1 MADVNWEKIKLEYIT
16 TDTSQ
21 TKLAKKYGVPLSN
34 IARRCTKEKWVELR
48 DNYKRD
54 VTVKTAK
61 KSANREANR
70 LARLMDTTSKAIDVA
85 VKAFGD
91 PDQFNRYIVEKREK
105 YAFPTNSAEY
115 DEDPPTDAAGL
126 AALVSERQWSEEQV
140 FCKIDT
146 KALKD
151 MTAVLKDLTALMRD
165 FYNLPTPAQEEAQRI
180 AKERLELEKRKADA
194 AKNDTDGI
202 EVTFNAGEEEWNE

>member
-70 LARLMDTTSKAIDVA
+70 LARLMDTTSKAIDVT

-91 PDQFNRYIVEKREK
+91 PDQFNRYIVERREK
-105 YAFPTNSAEY
+105 YGFPTANGEDDTSLLAER
-115 DEDPPTDAAGL
+115 T
-126 AALVSERQWSEEQV
+126 WSEEQV
-140 FCKIDT
+140 FCKMDT

-165 FYNLPTPAQEEAQRI
+165 FYNLPTPAQAEAQRI
-180 AKERLELEKRKADA
+180 AAERLELERRKADA
-194 AKNDTDGI
+194 AENDTDGI

>member
-70 LARLMDTTSKAIDVA
+70 LARLMGTTSKAIDVT

-91 PDQFNRYIVEKREK
+91 PDQFNRYIVERKEK
-105 YAFPTNSAEY
+105 YAFPTAGDGSE
-115 DEDPPTDAAGL
+115 DEE
-126 AALVSERQWSEEQV
+126 AALISERQWAEERI
-140 FCKIDT
+140 FSKIDT

-151 MTAVLKDLTALMRD
+151 LTAVLKDLTGLMRD
-165 FYNLPTPAQEEAQRI
+165 FYNLPTPAQAEAQRI
-180 AKERLELEKRKADA
+180 AAERLELERRKADA
-194 AKNDTDGI
+194 AENDTDGI

>member
-70 LARLMDTTSKAIDVA
+70 LARLMDTTSKAIDVT

-105 YAFPTNSAEY
+105 YGFPTAASDSE
-115 DEDPPTDAAGL
+115 DET
-126 AALVSERQWSEEQV
+126 ALISERQWSEEQI
-140 FCKIDT
+140 FKKIDT

-151 MTAVLKDLTALMRD
+151 LTAVLKDLTGLMRD
-165 FYNLPTPAQEEAQRI
+165 FYNLPTPAQAEAQRI
-180 AKERLELEKRKADA
+180 AAERLELEKRKADA
-194 AKNDTDGI
+194 AENDTDGI

>member
-34 IARRCTKEKWVELR
+34 RARRSIKEKWVELR
-48 DNYKRD
+48 ENYKHD

-105 YAFPTNSAEY
+105 YGFPTPASDSEGETTLLAER
-115 DEDPPTDAAGL
+115 T
-126 AALVSERQWSEEQV
+126 WSEEQI
-140 FCKIDT
+140 FKKIDT

-151 MTAVLKDLTALMRD
+151 LTAVLKDLTGLMRD
-165 FYNLPTPAQEEAQRI
+165 FFNLPTPAQEEAQRI

-194 AKNDTDGI
+194 AENDTDGI
-202 EVTFNAGEEEWNE
+202 EITFNAGEEEWNE

>member
-70 LARLMDTTSKAIDVA
+70 LARLMDTTSKAIDVT

-91 PDQFNRYIVEKREK
+91 PDQFNRYIVERKEK
-105 YAFPTNSAEY
+105 YAFPTAGDGSE
-115 DEDPPTDAAGL
+115 DEE
-126 AALVSERQWSEEQV
+126 AALVSERQWSEEQI
-140 FCKIDT
+140 FSKIDT

-151 MTAVLKDLTALMRD
+151 LTAVLKDLTGLMRD
-165 FYNLPTPAQEEAQRI
+165 FYNLPTPAQAEAQRI
-180 AKERLELEKRKADA
+180 AAERLELERRKNAFGDE
-194 AKNDTDGI
+194 DEDETGI
-202 EVTFNAGEEEWNE
+202 ILLPQTIGGDKDE

>member
-1 MADVNWEKIKLEYIT
+1 MADINWEKIKSEYIT

-21 TKLAKKYGVPLSN
+21 RKLAKKYSVSMNALT
-34 IARRCTKEKWVELR
+34 RRCKNEEWVKQRER
-48 DNYKRD
+48 YKSK
-54 VTVKTAK
+54 VVAKTVE

-91 PDQFNRYIVEKREK
+91 QDQFNRYIVEKREK
-105 YAFPTNSAEY
+105 YAFPTPSGEDGDA
-115 DEDPPTDAAGL
+115 DET
-126 AALVSERQWSEEQV
+126 ALISERQWSEEHV
-140 FCKIDT
+140 FAKVDT

-165 FYNLPTPAQEEAQRI
+165 LYDLPTQAQAEAQRI
-180 AKERLELEKRKADA
+180 AAERLELEKKKAESGDA
-194 AKNDTDGI
+194 TEN
-202 EVTFNAGEEEWNE
+202 EVIVHFAGEIGDWGK